1 MTEDELPFHPALDR
15 TSLLEPPVREHVDG
29 LVTEDELPFYPAVNR
44 ASLLQPPIRESDFI
58 QSPTKGEVVMQMTE
72 CYVHTDD
79 EQNIRFYERKLLPVE
94 QMGTQE
100 DDKRTTTSAASTVFK
115 LNTDY
120 DTDLLR
126 QELTQFG
133 DIPGPITKSTKKLYL
148 KRLVKYQRDPKIAE
162 HAAAARANSN
172 PVYSLELQK
181 TFDVVHVGAEAFIE
195 FLSLEEQMVSHF
207 QQKTVKKMRE
217 GNKKMSFI
225 YLLMDP
231 RELDNLA
238 ANHSFISKK
247 QVWQQFIKAIF
258 YVGKGKKSR
267 PYAHLYEAI
276 RQYDRCS
283 NKENLQL
290 FNRHPQALDPG
301 QKGVENRPKVRALT
315 GNQFTEPEVTES
327 KKLKRILD
335 IWTTGQGV
343 VSMNLF
349 HNITPSEAYTR
360 EAAIIDAIGMN
371 NLTNQ
376 VRGHYYGISESW
388 TFKQRKQLGVGLL
401 YKALQIH
408 LIEGESQ
415 LTPNDI

>member
-1 MTEDELPFHPALDR
+1 MMTEDDTATFITAATNTETFHDEVPRNNL
-15 TSLLEPPVREHVDG
+15 THPVRESNFIKSPSK
-29 LVTEDELPFYPAVNR
+29 DEIVL
-44 ASLLQPPIRESDFI
+44 
-58 QSPTKGEVVMQMTE
+58 QMTE
-72 CYVHTDD
+72 RYVHTDD
-79 EQNIRFYERKLLPVE
+79 EKNIVFYEKKLLPVDALE
-94 QMGTQE
+94 HVDQE
-100 DDKRTTTSAASTVFK
+100 SDKRTTTSAASTAFK

-120 DTDLLR
+120 DTDQLR

-148 KRLVKYQRDPKIAE
+148 KRLVKYRRDPKIAE
-162 HAAAARANSN
+162 QAAETRANN
-172 PVYSLELQK
+172 GPAYSLELQK
-181 TFDVVHVGAEAFIE
+181 TFSVVHKGQEAFSD
-195 FLSLEEQMVSHF
+195 LLTLEEDMVRYF
-207 QQKTVKKMRE
+207 QQKVAKKMRE

-231 RELDNLA
+231 RELNNLA
-238 ANHSFISKK
+238 ANHSFIPKE
-247 QVWQQFIKAIF
+247 QAWRQFIKSIF

-276 RQYDRCS
+276 RSFTQNNDD
-283 NKENLQL
+283 NKENNQV
-290 FNRHPQALDPG
+290 FNRHPPPLEPQKDLGAL
-301 QKGVENRPKVRALT
+301 PKVRAMSE
-315 GNQFTEPEVTES
+315 NVHMPPETAKS
-327 KKLKRILD
+327 KKLKKILE
-335 IWTTGQGV
+335 IWADGHGV
-343 VSMNLF
+343 VSMHLF

-388 TFKQRKQLGVGLL
+388 NHRQQKHLGVGLL

-415 LTPNDI
+415 LMPTDI